1 MSAARHL
8 VVGTAGHIDHGKST
22 LVLALTGQDPD
33 RLQEEK
39 RRGITIDLGFADL
52 TLDPE
57 RVVSFVDVPGHERFV
72 RHMVAGASGI
82 DAVLL
87 VVAADEGVRPQTLEH
102 LDICSLL
109 GLERGIVA
117 LSKRDLVDDEL
128 AAVVTLELG
137 ERLRGTFLERA
148 PIVPVSSRTGAG
160 LPELRSALAGLF
172 DALAPRPSEGV
183 PRLPVDRTF
192 VMRGFGTVVTGT
204 LASGSL
210 GEGEEVEV
218 LPSRKR
224 GRIRGLE
231 VHRRRVGRAV
241 AGQRTAVNLQGLDT
255 DDVPRGATLSRPG
268 ALATTRRIWARVEL
282 LEGAP
287 RDLERGGPARFHQGT
302 CERSARLRVLRHSA
316 ERNVPSHLE
325 VEIHFDEDAVL
336 VPGDRFILRR
346 PAPVD
351 TVGGGVV
358 VDAHPPPPRQ
368 ASGAAFAEEAVE
380 LEPAILLRLDR
391 AGAAG
396 CEIGD
401 LAAELGATREQLE
414 RHLAQLERAG
424 DTLRSGARVF
434 AGVSWRELARTVL
447 AALAAFHRDERLS
460 SGPSREDLRSRL
472 CRTMPQDAWR
482 QLLDELIA
490 AGDVRS
496 AGDKVALAGHEVVLG
511 EPEARL
517 AERVERGLL
526 EAGLEP
532 PDLDE
537 LVDPTERDVARRV
550 VEVLI
555 ARGALVRIRDGKLF
569 HARALEDLMGRL
581 ARQAASSRTIDVA
594 AFKALAGVTRKHAI
608 PLLEHLDERRVT
620 RRVGNLREILIPA
633 GQGDRS
639 GASD

>member
-1 MSAARHL
+1 L
-8 VVGTAGHIDHGKST
+8 
-22 LVLALTGQDPD
+22 
-33 RLQEEK
+33 
-39 RRGITIDLGFADL
+39 
-52 TLDPE
+52 
-57 RVVSFVDVPGHERFV
+57 
-72 RHMVAGASGI
+72 
-82 DAVLL
+82 
-87 VVAADEGVRPQTLEH
+87 
-102 LDICSLL
+102 
-109 GLERGIVA
+109 
-117 LSKRDLVDDEL
+117 
-128 AAVVTLELG
+128 
-137 ERLRGTFLERA
+137 
-148 PIVPVSSRTGAG
+148 
-160 LPELRSALAGLF
+160 
-172 DALAPRPSEGV
+172 
-183 PRLPVDRTF
+183 
-192 VMRGFGTVVTGT
+192 
-204 LASGSL
+204 
-210 GEGEEVEV
+210 
-218 LPSRKR
+218 
-224 GRIRGLE
+224 
-231 VHRRRVGRAV
+231 
-241 AGQRTAVNLQGLDT
+241 
-255 DDVPRGATLSRPG
+255 
-268 ALATTRRIWARVEL
+268 
-282 LEGAP
+282 
-287 RDLERGGPARFHQGT
+287 
-302 CERSARLRVLRHSA
+302 
-316 ERNVPSHLE
+316 HLE
-325 VEIHFDEDAVL
+325 IHLDEDAVL
-336 VPGDRFILRR
+336 VPGDRFVLRR

-358 VDAHPPPPRQ
+358 VDAHPPRPRQ

-396 CEIGD
+396 REIGD

-414 RHLAQLERAG
+414 PHLAQLERAG
-424 DTLRSGARVF
+424 DTVRSGARVF
-434 AGVSWRELARTVL
+434 AGVSWRELAGTVL
-447 AALAAFHRDERLS
+447 DALAAFHRDEHLS

-517 AERVERGLL
+517 AERLERGLL

-537 LVDPTERDVARRV
+537 LVEPAERDVARRV

-569 HARALEDLMGRL
+569 HARALEELMRRL
-581 ARQAASSRTIDVA
+581 ERQAASSRTIDVA

-633 GQGDRS
+633 GQGGRS